1 LWGVADGGYPA
12 SRAPE
17 MDFGEM
23 KDLTRGSIVS
33 HILNMAPPI
42 VAGMVTIMI
51 CQLVDLYFVAGL
63 GEAAVAG
70 VAAAGNAGFL
80 INGFMQVLGVGTVSL
95 MAHAVGRKDRDDAG
109 LIFNQAIVLSVL
121 FGLLT
126 LAVGALLARPYM
138 RSVAADEATVEAG
151 TTFLLW
157 VMPALALQFVTQ
169 VMGAALR
176 ATGIVRPT
184 MLVQAIAVIINIA
197 LAPVLIAGWGT
208 GHALGVAG
216 AGLASSIAVLVA
228 VLMLFAYFQ
237 KFERYVRFAPAQ
249 WSPQLRQWSRILT
262 IGLPAGGEFA
272 IIFVWMG
279 VIYYVLRDFGAA
291 AQAGFGIGTRVLG
304 LIQMPAL
311 GVALAAAPIVGQN
324 FGAGDGDRVRET
336 FVKAVSIVTAVMIG
350 FTILAQWKAG
360 LLLAGFSED
369 REAMAVAVGFLQLVS
384 LNLVVQGVTFTCN
397 STFQGLGNTKP
408 VLLSSASRLFF
419 YAVPAIWLSTRP
431 GFAIEHVWY
440 LSIATTTLQAGLS
453 LWLLRREF
461 RKRLT
466 PLARKVS
473 PEPIAAE

>member
-1 LWGVADGGYPA
+1 
-12 SRAPE
+12 
-17 MDFGEM
+17 M
-23 KDLTRGSIVS
+23 KDLTQGSIVS

-42 VAGMVTIMI
+42 VAGMITIMI
-51 CQLVDLYFVAGL
+51 CQLVDLYFVAEIG
-63 GEAAVAG
+63 GAAVAG

-80 INGFMQVLGVGTVSL
+80 INGFMQVLGVGTVAL
-95 MAHAVGRKDRDDAG
+95 MSHAVGRKDRADAS

-121 FGLLT
+121 CGLLT
-126 LAVGALLARPYM
+126 LAVGAMLARPYM

-157 VMPALALQFVTQ
+157 LMPALALQFVTQ

-184 MLVQAIAVIINIA
+184 MLIQAFAVIINIA

-208 GHALGVAG
+208 GHAFGVAG
-216 AGLASSIAVLVA
+216 AGLASSIAVFLA
-228 VLMLFAYFQ
+228 VLMLLAYFQ
-237 KFERYVRFAPAQ
+237 KVERYVGFVPSQ
-249 WSPQLRQWSRILT
+249 WRPQLPQWMRILNV
-262 IGLPAGGEFA
+262 GLPAGGEFA
-272 IIFVWMG
+272 IIFAWMG

-311 GVALAAAPIVGQN
+311 AVALAAAPIVGQN
-324 FGAGDGDRVRET
+324 FGAGNADRVRET
-336 FVKAVSIVTAVMIG
+336 FVKALAIATVVMIG
-350 FTILAQWKAG
+350 FTILAQWKPG
-360 LLLAGFSED
+360 LLLAGFAED

-384 LNLVVQGVTFTCN
+384 LNLVVQGVTFTCH

-408 VLLSSASRLFF
+408 VLLSATSRLLL

-431 GFAIEHVWY
+431 GFAIEQVWY
-440 LSIATTTLQAGLS
+440 LSIATTTLQAVLS

-461 RKRLT
+461 RKRLA
-466 PLARKVS
+466 PLERKLS
-473 PEPIAAE
+473 PEPMAAG